1 MTLVHPLRTVRLTL
15 EYDGTHFVGWQRQ
28 AQGRSVQ
35 AEVERAVAAL
45 TQAPA
50 RVVAAGRT
58 DAGVHALGQVA
69 HFRTTSSLPLERIV
83 AGLNA
88 LLPPDVAVREAAEAP
103 AQFHARRDARF
114 RVYRYVILC
123 RPTPSALLHPYA
135 YHVRASLDREAMRQA
150 LTRLTGAHDFRAFC
164 ALGTPSGSSGC
175 RLLHADLAERGD
187 LLLFTF
193 AADRFLRHM
202 VRMMVGTLLRVGRN
216 ALSPE
221 DVTRFLASGSGGSAG
236 PAAPPQ
242 GLYLVYVGY

>member
-1 MTLVHPLRTVRLTL
+1 MRPLRTVRLTL

-35 AEVERAVAAL
+35 AEVERAVAEL
-45 TQAPA
+45 TRVPA

-69 HFRTTSSLPLERIV
+69 HFRTTSPLPPERIV

-88 LLPPDVAVREAAEAP
+88 LLPPDIAVRQAADAP

-114 RVYRYVILC
+114 RVYRYAILC
-123 RPTPSALLHPYA
+123 RPTPSALLRPYA
-135 YHVRASLDREAMRQA
+135 HHVRVPLGREAMRQA
-150 LTRLTGAHDFRAFC
+150 LTRLAGAHDFRAFR
-164 ALGTPSGSSGC
+164 ALGTPAGSSRC
-175 RLLHADLAERGD
+175 TLFVADLADRGD
-187 LLLFTF
+187 LLLLTF

-202 VRMMVGTLLRVGRN
+202 VRMMVGTLLRVGRG

-221 DVTRFLASGSGGSAG
+221 EVTRLLASGGDGSAG